1 VTIPLSTLLAELQAA
16 GQLLQAPSAT
26 PDVAAVTDDSR
37 AVVPGALF
45 CAIAGTQRDGH
56 AHVAEAVARGAAA
69 AVVTRQVPVD
79 VPQILVRD
87 GRVALSV
94 LARAWFGRPADGLTI
109 VGVTGTNGK
118 TTTVGLIRHLL
129 NGDGQA
135 GSIGTLGAFDGAGE
149 SVLGEASL
157 TTPGTLGLQAI
168 LAELKRRGVSTVA
181 MEASSH
187 ALDQR
192 RLDTLTL
199 RAAVYTNLTH
209 EHLDYHPTLEAYR
222 DAKARLS
229 SYLADDGIEIVNAD
243 DPAWRALTLRP
254 GVRRVTCGVT
264 TRAVVRATGVAL
276 RSDGTSAVFEF
287 DGVPVDV
294 QIPLLGDFNVANAVA
309 AAATAWAMGV
319 EPGVIGARLAR
330 APQIP
335 GRLEKLA
342 DAEFLVLRD
351 YAHTPDALE
360 RAIAALRPVV
370 RGRLIV
376 LFGAGGDRDR
386 SKRPVMGRIAARDA
400 DLAIVTSDNP
410 RTEAPERIID
420 EIEAGMGATP
430 HVRITDRRAAI
441 HHALAI
447 ARPGD
452 GVLLAGKGHETY
464 QVIGTEYRPFDER
477 AIVGD
482 ALRGGAA

>member
-1 VTIPLSTLLAELQAA
+1 MITLPTLIAELQAA
-16 GQLLQAPSAT
+16 GQLLQAPSAV
-26 PDVAAVTDDSR
+26 PEISGLIDDSR

-56 AHVAEAVARGAAA
+56 EHVAEAVAGGAVA
-69 AVVTRQVPVD
+69 AVVTRPVPVD

-94 LARAWFGRPADGLTI
+94 LARAWFGRPADGLAI

-129 NGDGQA
+129 NGDGRA
-135 GSIGTLGAFDGAGE
+135 GSIGTLGAFDGNGE
-149 SVLGEASL
+149 AVLGGANL
-157 TTPGTLGLQAI
+157 TTPGTLGLQAM
-168 LAELKRRGVSTVA
+168 LAELRRRGVTTVA

-209 EHLDYHPTLEAYR
+209 EHLDYHPTLDAYR

-229 SYLADDGIEIVNAD
+229 SYLADDGIEVVNAD
-243 DPAWRALTLRP
+243 DPAWHALAGRP
-254 GVRRVTCGVT
+254 GVRRVTCGIAAGAT
-264 TRAVVRATGVAL
+264 VRATRVGL
-276 RSDGTSAVFEF
+276 RPDGTSAVFAF

-309 AAATAWAMGV
+309 AAATSWAMGLD
-319 EPGVIGARLAR
+319 PSVIAARLAL

-335 GRLEKLA
+335 GRLEKIA
-342 DAEFLVLRD
+342 DAGFLVLRD

-370 RGRLIV
+370 QGRLIV

-410 RTEAPERIID
+410 RTEDPERIID
-420 EIEAGMGATP
+420 EIESGMGGAP
-430 HVRITDRRAAI
+430 HDRMTDRRAAI
-441 HHALAI
+441 HHAVAI

-477 AIVGD
+477 DIVRD
-482 ALRGGAA
+482 ALRARSA

>member
-1 VTIPLSTLLAELQAA
+1 MIPVTALIAELEAA
-16 GQLLQAPSAT
+16 GQLLQGPSSVPEVSAL
-26 PDVAAVTDDSR
+26 TDDSR
-37 AVVPGALF
+37 AVVRGALF

-56 AHVAEAVARGAAA
+56 EHVADAVARGAAA
-69 AVVTRQVPVD
+69 VVVSRPVPVD

-87 GRVALSV
+87 GRVALGI
-94 LARAWFGRPADGLTI
+94 LARAWFGRPADGLAI

-129 NGDGQA
+129 NGDGRA
-135 GSIGTLGAFDGAGE
+135 ASIGTLGAFDGAGE
-149 SVLGEASL
+149 ALLGGANL
-157 TTPGTLGLQAI
+157 TTPGTLGLQAV
-168 LAELKRRGVSTVA
+168 LAELRRRGVSTVA

-229 SYLADDGIEIVNAD
+229 SHLADDGIEVVNAD
-243 DPAWRALTLRP
+243 DPAWGALPMRP
-254 GVRRVTCGVT
+254 GVRRVTCGVAPGAT
-264 TRAVVRATGVAL
+264 VRATGVAL
-276 RSDGTSAVFEF
+276 RSDGTSAVFTF

-309 AAATAWAMGV
+309 AAATGWAMGLDPA
-319 EPGVIGARLAR
+319 EIAARLAC

-335 GRLEKLA
+335 GRLEKIA

-386 SKRPVMGRIAARDA
+386 SKRPLMGRIAGRDA

-410 RTEAPERIID
+410 RTEDPERIID
-420 EIEAGMGATP
+420 EIESGMGGAP
-430 HVRITDRRAAI
+430 HIRVTDRRAAI
-441 HHALAI
+441 HRALAI

-477 AIVGD
+477 DIVRD
-482 ALRGGAA
+482 ALRARST